1 VPGRCVTDDD
11 EASLNALI
19 PLLLAR
25 RKPALVVI
33 ALLTAFLGWHALR
46 LSIDPGVESM
56 IPVGGGDL
64 AGLRTL
70 HALFGSDEVV
80 VLALHSDTL
89 FSREALERVDRL
101 TRRVAEL
108 PHVARVLSPTNV
120 RDLEGDE
127 LGPVPVV
134 PYAEVVAGKLEP
146 EALGQKLGAHPIF
159 GGLLVARDARTAAIL
174 VELQPSDDSRA
185 PWGNLVADLRRAAGD
200 AGPGVAAYVAGIP
213 VEKADVA
220 TYIARDQKIFVPLV
234 FLIIAIM
241 TAILYRHPL
250 GMLVPL
256 SVLTVALVCTL
267 GLFGLAGRSLN
278 PVTSLMTPVI
288 LVMSLE
294 GTIQL
299 LNQYLA
305 ARARDLPLPAALTHA
320 DRQMR
325 IPCFNAALTAAI
337 GFVSL
342 LTLPIPA
349 IRDFGLFTAAGI
361 MIGYGLTIVLTP
373 LLLASLPDF
382 PPRVIRAFEPGPV
395 ERGLTRVVQ
404 WVCAHRM
411 TTALGVGAVLALA
424 AVGVARI
431 RVETDLIRS
440 LRHASPL
447 AAAARFI
454 DAELTGVNS
463 VEILMPGLRANDP
476 EALEKVARFE
486 DAVRGLPGVR
496 KVTGLPDLLARINRA
511 VHRGDDGYARLPAGP
526 EAASDL
532 DDFLD
537 GLKKEAPAELNRF
550 LSNGPGDRST
560 LRVNARVTALDT
572 ASSQALFARM
582 RDAAGQVGLGDAR
595 LTGNFVVFSN
605 MSTSLVKH
613 QAQGLAVAL
622 ILILGVMAIQFRS
635 IRLGLLC
642 AIPNIAPILMVYGLM
657 GWTGIALSVPTA
669 MIASV
674 AIGTIVD
681 NSIYLL
687 ARFREAFARQEGY
700 VSALTSMMRASGRA
714 VVFSTLTLV
723 AGFWVGVFSSFL
735 PTVHFG
741 ILTGAAF
748 LLGLISQFVVL
759 PLVLVLFQPLGRPRP
774 GVRVAA
780 LVTLIS
786 IAIGSLTTGT
796 GLAQESRP
804 DVLLKDQFGQLDGP
818 ARHRGEAVLLIYG
831 KVEGMRRMKAWE
843 DRLRKAVPGTLVVL
857 RGLDARSAQGKRT
870 EAEVNERLQRNV
882 PDDIAILVDWKGDFV
897 QAYDLP
903 DAEVSATVLDSKG
916 QACGTVAGPVT
927 SETLE
932 QVRQVLVRVR
942 GTGACP

>member
-1 VPGRCVTDDD
+1 
-11 EASLNALI
+11 LI
-19 PLLLAR
+19 SFLLAR
-25 RKPALVVI
+25 RKPALAAI
-33 ALLTAFLGWHALR
+33 AVLTAFLGWHALE
-46 LSIDPGVESM
+46 LPIDPGVESM

-64 AGLRTL
+64 EGLRTL
-70 HALFGSDEVV
+70 HARFGSDEVV

-89 FSREALERVDRL
+89 FSRESLARIDRL

-120 RDLEGDE
+120 RDLDGDE

-134 PYAEVVAGKLEP
+134 PYADVVAGKLQP
-146 EALGQKLGAHPIF
+146 EALGKRLGSHPIF

-174 VELQPSDDSRA
+174 VELQPSSDSRA
-185 PWGNLVADLRRAAGD
+185 PRGGLVADLRRAASD
-200 AGPGVAAYVAGIP
+200 AGPGVTAYVAGIP
-213 VEKADVA
+213 VEKVDVA

-234 FLIIAIM
+234 FLIIAVM
-241 TAILYRHPL
+241 TAVLYRHPL
-250 GMLVPL
+250 GMLIPL
-256 SVLTVALVCTL
+256 SELTLALVCTL

-305 ARARDLPLPAALTHA
+305 ARARGLPQAAALAHA

-325 IPCFNAALTAAI
+325 IPCFNAALTAAV
-337 GFVSL
+337 GFISL

-349 IRDFGLFTAAGI
+349 IRDFGVFTAAGI

-373 LLLASLPDF
+373 MLLASLPDF
-382 PPRVIRAFEPGPV
+382 PPRVVRAFEPGPV
-395 ERGLTRVVQ
+395 ERGLSRVVR
-404 WVCAHRM
+404 WVCEHRM
-411 TTALGVGAVLALA
+411 TTALGVGAVFVVA
-424 AVGVARI
+424 AVGIARI

-447 AAAARFI
+447 SAAARFI
-454 DAELTGVNS
+454 DVELTGVNS
-463 VEILMPGLRANDP
+463 VEVMIPDVDASDP
-476 EALEKVARFE
+476 AALERVARFE
-486 DAVRGLPGVR
+486 DALRGFPGVR

-511 VHRGDDGYARLPAGP
+511 FHRGDDSYARLPAGP

-532 DDFLD
+532 DDFLA
-537 GLKKEAPAELNRF
+537 GLKKEAPAELQRF
-550 LSNGPGDRST
+550 LADGSGERST

-572 ASSQALFARM
+572 ASSQALFARI
-582 RDAAGQVGLGDAR
+582 RDAAARVGLPQST

-605 MSTSLVKH
+605 MSTTLVTH
-613 QAQGLAVAL
+613 QARGLAVAL
-622 ILILGVMAIQFRS
+622 LLILAVMAIQFRS
-635 IRLGLLC
+635 IRLGLWC
-642 AIPNIAPILMVYGLM
+642 AIPNIAPIFMVYGLM
-657 GWTGIALSVPTA
+657 GWFGIALSVPTA

-687 ARFREAFARQEGY
+687 ARFREAFARQEDY
-700 VSALTSMMRASGRA
+700 VSALISMMRASGRA
-714 VVFSTLTLV
+714 VVFSTVTLV

-759 PLVLVLFQPLGRPRP
+759 PLTLVLFRPLGRARP
-774 GVRVAA
+774 AVRLPAA
-780 LVTLIS
+780 SVLI
-786 IAIGSLTTGT
+786 ATVIGLSTSGI
-796 GLAQESRP
+796 GLAQEPGR
-804 DVLLKDQFGQLDGP
+804 DVLLKDQFGKVDGP
-818 ARHRGEAVLLIYG
+818 ARHRGEPLLLIYG
-831 KVEGMRRMKAWE
+831 QVDGMRRMKGWE

-857 RGLDARSAQGKRT
+857 RGLDGRSARGKRT

-897 QAYDLP
+897 RLYGLP
-903 DAEVSATVLDSKG
+903 HAEVSTTVLDSKG
-916 QACGTVAGPVT
+916 HACSTVAGPVT
-927 SETLE
+927 SEGLE
-932 QVRQVLVRVR
+932 QVRQLLMRVR
-942 GTGACP
+942 ETGVCP